1 MELSRGLWSD
11 IFDILINASKD
22 NDIEI
27 KITSLITLEYIYED
41 VPINFIKKEII
52 FKLLNNYYS
61 I

>member
-27 KITSLITLEYIYED
+27 ILVNDGSKDNTIDIIREYE
-41 VPINFIKKEII
+41 KK
-52 FKLLNNYYS
+52 NPNWP
-61 I
+61 